1 MSGDFDRQ
9 ALVSIFAAEAS
20 DNLLKIAA
28 ALSPQDR
35 TLPSPAVLRD
45 QFIIA
50 HSLTGASSL
59 YGFAGSARLAAVLE
73 EVLDRPG
80 EEPPEEWPETVAMLR
95 DIVDALRTQVETIRR
110 TGVEDAS
117 CFDQVKARHPHLLPV
132 LPEPGRPRFAP
143 VTASPL
149 SEAYFNPGLGA
160 EVFKYFIPEAE
171 EYLETITVSLLR
183 LEQEPGDMAITQ
195 QLFRA
200 AHTLKGSAYT
210 VGFQAIGDLAHYVED
225 VVDTIHEG
233 GTRVTPELADI
244 LFRAVD
250 ALRLVLRR
258 EPGTLPQV
266 RDEFEAV
273 IGRLQKLSSKPP
285 ESLLTSLVSQ
295 GSGAGEPRDERSVE
309 VFDWVEEERRRDGAA
324 QEGGEETVVRVGRD
338 RLERLLNLV
347 GELVIGRG
355 RLEQRLDALEQLSR
369 QVLLYKGRMLDAVRS
384 FEEKHAFASPTPIAG
399 EETLSPSAILTSF
412 GSLEFD
418 QYDDLN
424 VFSRRMAEISSDV
437 GESMSQ
443 LIGSIR
449 KAREDMGQ
457 LQHLTRGL
465 RDEIARTRMVPI
477 GTLFTRFQKS
487 VREMARATGKAVRVS
502 ISGGHTEVD
511 AAVVQRLG
519 DPLIHLV
526 RNAVYHGIEKP
537 SVRETCGKSAIGTV
551 SLHAVLRGNAVAI
564 EVEDDGTGL
573 DLEKIRTTAVA
584 RGILRP
590 EQAVGMPA
598 SEALKLIYV
607 HGFSTAEMVGD
618 QAGRGVGMDAVK
630 QVVERMNG
638 QIEIE
643 TEPGVG
649 TKFTLIL
656 PVSLL
661 ISTALIVRVGD
672 QRYAVP
678 LPSIREV
685 LTPPAG
691 AVQEVGARAVLKVGE
706 EAIEVR
712 PLGRMLGGDPPE
724 SDGPAPV
731 VVLRTSRGIIGV
743 TVDELL
749 GRQEIVIKPLGGLN
763 LFQASCYSGATID
776 PEGRV
781 VLVIDVA
788 HLLDDRHRRP
798 AVPPPSSEPLLM
810 ADGHAT
816 IRGVG
821 GGREGARI
829 LLIDDSLSVRKFV
842 GAMLEGAGYRVETAA
857 DGEEGMRKA
866 TTEAF
871 QLILTDL
878 ELPKVNGYELIQSL
892 RGRPELRSTPIL
904 VMTTRAADKHRQ
916 MALSLGAT
924 AYIAKPVDE
933 RTLIREVGHWVSGV
947 AGARA

>member
-1 MSGDFDRQ
+1 MSGDFDRH

-35 TLPSPAVLRD
+35 TLPSPAVLRN

-132 LPEPGRPRFAP
+132 LPEPGRPRSAP
-143 VTASPL
+143 VTAPPL
-149 SEAYFNPGLGA
+149 SEAYFNPALGA

-266 RDEFEAV
+266 REEFQVV
-273 IGRLQKLSSKPP
+273 IGQLQLLSSKPP

-295 GSGAGEPRDERSVE
+295 GPGAEEPRDERSAE

-399 EETLSPSAILTSF
+399 EEALSPSAILTSF

-502 ISGGHTEVD
+502 VSGGHTEVD

-537 SVRETCGKSAIGTV
+537 SAREVCGKSAIGMV

-607 HGFSTAEMVGD
+607 HGFSTAETVGD

-788 HLLDDRHRRP
+788 HLLDDRRRRP
-798 AVPPPSSEPLLM
+798 AVPPPSLEPLLM

-842 GAMLEGAGYRVETAA
+842 GAMLEGAGYQVETAA

>member
-1 MSGDFDRQ
+1 MSGDFDRH

-20 DNLLKIAA
+20 DNLSKIAT
-28 ALSPQDR
+28 ALSPPDGA
-35 TLPSPAVLRD
+35 LPSPAALRD
-45 QFIIA
+45 QFILA

-59 YGFAGSARLAAVLE
+59 YGFAGSSRLAAVLE
-73 EVLDRPG
+73 EVLDRSG
-80 EEPPEEWPETVAMLR
+80 EEPPEEWPGTVAMLR
-95 DIVDALRTQVETIRR
+95 DVVGALRTQVEKIQRD
-110 TGVEDAS
+110 GVEDAS
-117 CFDQVKARHPHLLPV
+117 CFDRVKARYPYLVPV
-132 LPEPGRPRFAP
+132 LPDPGRPGSGP
-143 VTASPL
+143 TIPPPL
-149 SEAYFNPGLGA
+149 SDAYFNPDLGA

-183 LEQEPGDMAITQ
+183 LEQEPGDMVVTQ
-195 QLFRA
+195 ELFRA

-233 GTRVTPELADI
+233 GTRVSPELADL

-258 EPGTLPQV
+258 EPGTVPQV
-266 RDEFEAV
+266 REEFQAV
-273 IGRLQKLSSKPP
+273 IGRLRQLSSKPP
-285 ESLLTSLVSQ
+285 ESILTSLVSQ
-295 GSGAGEPRDERSVE
+295 GVSAEAPRDDLRVE
-309 VFDWVEEERRRDGAA
+309 AFDWVEEERRREGVVP
-324 QEGGEETVVRVGRD
+324 EGGEETVVRVGRD
-338 RLERLLNLV
+338 RLERLLNMV

-355 RLEQRLDALEQLSR
+355 RLEQRLDALDQLSR

-384 FEEKHAFASPTPIAG
+384 FEDKHAFAPPTPIPG
-399 EETLSPSAILTSF
+399 EATLSPSAILASF
-412 GSLEFD
+412 GTLEFD

-424 VFSRRMAEISSDV
+424 VFSRRMTEISSDV

-465 RDEIARTRMVPI
+465 RDEIARTRMVAI

-502 ISGGHTEVD
+502 VSGGHTEVD
-511 AAVVQRLG
+511 SAVVQRLG
-519 DPLIHLV
+519 EPLIHLV

-537 SVRETCGKSAIGTV
+537 SVREACGKSAIGTV

-564 EVEDDGTGL
+564 EVEDDGAGL
-573 DLEKIRTTAVA
+573 DLEKIMTTAVA

-590 EQAVGMPA
+590 EQAVDMPA
-598 SEALKLIYV
+598 SEALKLIYL
-607 HGFSTAEMVGD
+607 HGFSTAETVGD

-643 TEPGVG
+643 TEPDVG

-672 QRYAVP
+672 QRYALP

-685 LTPPAG
+685 LTPPGG
-691 AVQEVGARAVLKVGE
+691 AMHEVGMRTMLQVGE

-712 PLGRMLGGDPPE
+712 PLGRMLGGDPQE
-724 SDGPAPV
+724 SDGPVPV

-763 LFQASCYSGATID
+763 LFQSSCYSGATID

-788 HLLDDRHRRP
+788 HLLSDRPPRL
-798 AVPPPSSEPLLM
+798 AGPPPSAEPLLT
-810 ADGHAT
+810 AAGHAT
-816 IRGVG
+816 TGVAG
-821 GGREGARI
+821 KGREPARI

-842 GAMLEGAGYRVETAA
+842 GVMLEGAGYKVETAA
-857 DGEEGMRKA
+857 DGEEGLRKA

-878 ELPKVNGYELIQSL
+878 ELPKLNGYELIQSL

-933 RTLIREVGHWVSGV
+933 RTLIREVGHWVGGV
-947 AGARA
+947 AGARV